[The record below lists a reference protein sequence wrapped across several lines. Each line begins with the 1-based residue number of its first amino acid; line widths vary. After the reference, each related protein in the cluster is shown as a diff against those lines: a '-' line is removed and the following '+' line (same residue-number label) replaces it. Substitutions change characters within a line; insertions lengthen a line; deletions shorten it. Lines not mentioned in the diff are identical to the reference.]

1 MSEPD
6 GYDLLARMIG
16 TWDVMADM
24 GDTATAM
31 GSFTAK
37 RVLDGNF
44 ILKDGYVKTSDGSN
58 DFEILSMMA
67 YDDEKDIYRIWSF
80 LSSGIASETEGTW
93 DPDTQILKQV
103 TGYGEFTQTTNS
115 DLSEDGIDRWTAI
128 STDQDGNVVSKI
140 TGTNTRR

>member
-1 MSEPD
+1 
-6 GYDLLARMIG
+6 
-16 TWDVMADM
+16 
-24 GDTATAM
+24 
-31 GSFTAK
+31 
-37 RVLDGNF
+37 
-44 ILKDGYVKTSDGSN
+44 
-58 DFEILSMMA
+58 MMA

-128 STDQDGNVVSKI
+128 STDQDGNVVSNI